1 MSTPYNNEER
11 RFALRMS
18 LRLPIVISGRA
29 EDGSAWS
36 EPTETDDISTSGALF
51 HLNQKV
57 NRGERLYLRA
67 HRPDGT
73 PIEATA
79 LVVRVAPAIYGTAR
93 VGVQIAEPTEN
104 WLRLFVSWVADE
116 QPAVTNDPAWSEPTE
131 TDDIST
137 SGALFHL
144 NQKVNRGERLYLRAH
159 RPDGTPIEATALV
172 VRVAPAIYGTARVG
186 VQIAEPTENWL
197 RL

>member
-1 MSTPYNNEER
+1 MNTPYNNEER

-18 LRLPIVISGRA
+18 LRLPIVVSGRA

-57 NRGERLYLRA
+57 GRGERLYLRA

-73 PIEATA
+73 PIEVTA
-79 LVVRVAPAIYGTAR
+79 VVIRIAPAIYGTAR
-93 VGVQIAEPTEN
+93 IGVQIAESAEN

-116 QPAVTNDPAWSEPTE
+116 QPATDSPTDSEGSPTE
-131 TDDIST
+131 
-137 SGALFHL
+137 
-144 NQKVNRGERLYLRAH
+144 
-159 RPDGTPIEATALV
+159 
-172 VRVAPAIYGTARVG
+172 
-186 VQIAEPTENWL
+186 
-197 RL
+197 